1 MSGKKK
7 TDKKGTWNLFFF
19 IINDILQQLLMSQ
32 KETWNEKPRK
42 TVTNVALFCL
52 ESSNCHKYA
61 FCSIPA
67 I

>member
-1 MSGKKK
+1 
-7 TDKKGTWNLFFF
+7 
-19 IINDILQQLLMSQ
+19 MSQ